1 MKKIIFIN
9 LITVIFFI
17 IFFEFLLRFFN
28 IVTLQGYDKGFFYS
42 EKNIT
47 FNKANVLAT
56 VFGEDVK
63 TDEHG
68 FRIPVSN
75 YKFNH
80 KLESVLILGDSVS
93 FGVGVKEKNT
103 FVGKL
108 RNKINKNV
116 FNSSVIGLNLS
127 NYSYLIKNYKNRID
141 KQFTDVI
148 IFLCLNDI
156 HFKQG
161 VIEEE
166 EIKNL
171 YVHNPEENFFI
182 KILKNELPLK
192 LNFYLRDKS
201 VLFIFLKSITTNPI
215 KRHFNYMSWLYS
227 DKESLNEYREYIKQI
242 INSSSAQG
250 LNLNFVLLPYA
261 YQINND
267 CDSKLLKPQIELQ
280 RIFDELQFK
289 LYDLTKD
296 FCSNS
301 NKKNLFLKF
310 DPVHLS
316 IYGHEFVST
325 LLIEKKIIYF

>member
-1 MKKIIFIN
+1 MKKIIFVN
-9 LITVIFFI
+9 LITIIFFI
-17 IFFEFLLRFFN
+17 IFFELLLRFLN

-42 EKNIT
+42 EKNTT
-47 FNKANVLAT
+47 FNKANVLVT
-56 VFGEDVK
+56 VFGENVK

-80 KLESVLILGDSVS
+80 ELETTLVLGDSVS
-93 FGVGVKEKNT
+93 FGVGVREKDT

-127 NYSYLIKNYKNRID
+127 SYLYLIKNYKNRIN

-156 HFKQG
+156 HFEQG
-161 VIEEE
+161 VIRKERA
-166 EIKNL
+166 KNL
-171 YVHNPEENFFI
+171 YTRELKENFFVR
-182 KILKNELPLK
+182 ILKNELLLK

-201 VLFIFLKSITTNPI
+201 ALFVFLKSITTNPI
-215 KRHFNYMSWLYS
+215 KRHFNYMSWLYN
-227 DKESLNEYREYIKQI
+227 EEELLNEYREYIKQI
-242 INSSSAQG
+242 INSSRAQG
-250 LNLNFVLLPYA
+250 LSLNFVLLPYA

-267 CDSKLLKPQIELQ
+267 CDNKLLKPQIEVQ
-280 RIFDELQFK
+280 KIFDELQFK
-289 LYDLTKD
+289 LHDFTKD
-296 FCSNS
+296 FCLNS
-301 NKKNLFLKF
+301 DKNNLFLKF

-316 IYGHEFVST
+316 IYGHEFVSS
-325 LLIEKKIIYF
+325 LLIEKKIVK